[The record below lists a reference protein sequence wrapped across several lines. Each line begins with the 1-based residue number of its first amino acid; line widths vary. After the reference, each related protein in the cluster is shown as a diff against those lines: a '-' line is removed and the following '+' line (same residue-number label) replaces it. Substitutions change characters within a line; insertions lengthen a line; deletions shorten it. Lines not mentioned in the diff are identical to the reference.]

1 MHNDIEAKPL
11 KLCVYTALIGQY
23 EQLNEQSVS
32 AHSVIPFICLT
43 DDPDLK
49 SESWQ
54 IRQVSPLFGMDPIRS
69 QRDIKLRPHIHL
81 PGFDA
86 SLYIDNSVLLMQPPE
101 SIFARYFPTSGISI
115 PEHSFRDTT
124 LDESVEP
131 WCFSPSS

>member
-23 EQLNEQSVS
+23 EQLNEQTVA

-81 PGFDA
+81 P
-86 SLYIDNSVLLMQPPE
+86 S
-101 SIFARYFPTSGISI
+101 
-115 PEHSFRDTT
+115 
-124 LDESVEP
+124 
-131 WCFSPSS
+131 